1 MLSEVMLRVTRGPAS
16 PAHRGTVVPWPMVQ
30 RTLGV
35 RSTYAVLRATPST
48 NDRRKELQEER
59 SAGHLL
65 GKSLTRLGL
74 AKEMLGMLFTT

>member
-1 MLSEVMLRVTRGPAS
+1 MPSEVMLRVTRGPAS
-16 PAHRGTVVPWPMVQ
+16 LLLRGTDGPRPMVQ
-30 RTLGV
+30 RMECV
-35 RSTYAVLRATPST
+35 RSMYAVLRATSRT

-59 SAGHLL
+59 SAGRLL